1 MRWEFCE
8 IARVCFFR
16 LYRIFKFENKMKSFL
31 SLGEED
37 DLP

>member
-1 MRWEFCE
+1 MGVLWDC
-8 IARVCFFR
+8 ACMFFR
-16 LYRIFKFENKMKSFL
+16 LYRIFKFENKMKFFF